1 MTLKKEKL
9 MKDFIKN
16 VLATMVGMFGF
27 FIVMGVIGMMSIIG
41 MIASGNAAQNVEKNS
56 VFVLNLSGTISE
68 QGSENPLSMFT
79 GDNSLNSGLN
89 DILSSIKKAKAN
101 DDIKGIYIE
110 AGALMTNYA
119 TLQEIRNALADF
131 RKSGKWIVAYGDF
144 YTQGAY
150 YVASVANKVYI
161 NPKGAIDWHG
171 IGAQTMFYKD
181 FMAKF
186 GVKWEVV
193 KVGTFKSA
201 TETFTEEKMSDA
213 NRLQTQTFIDGT
225 WRNVCD
231 AVSKSR
237 GISVD
242 SLNSYAD
249 SYLAL
254 QATETLVKAKM
265 VDGMMYGDQV
275 KDAVKKMMKLE
286 KDDDISQLTL
296 NDMLNVKDGKV
307 EGSEIAV
314 YYAEGDIV
322 QDPKAATMFGNNNY
336 IASRKVCKDLED
348 LMNDD
353 DVKAVVVRINSGGG
367 DAYASEQMWHQ
378 MSELRKVKPVVVS
391 MGDYAASGAYYMSAP
406 ASWIVAQ
413 PNTLTG
419 SIGIFAVI
427 PDFSGLVTSK
437 LGVRFDE
444 VKTNRNST
452 FGNLMARPFNAEEKA
467 MLQASVNRGYS
478 LFRQRVAE
486 GRRLPVE
493 SVEKIA
499 QGRVWLATDAL
510 NIKLVD
516 QLGGIDD
523 AVKKAAQLAKLKDYY
538 TSDYPA
544 AASWMDNLL
553 NSMSSSGTYLD
564 EQLRQTLGDFYQ
576 PFTMLRSI
584 DKREAIQARIP
595 YAISIK

>member
-1 MTLKKEKL
+1 

-110 AGALMTNYA
+110 AGALAANYA

-150 YVASVANKVYI
+150 YVASVADKVYI
-161 NPKGAIDWHG
+161 NPKGIVDWHG

-213 NRLQTQTFIDGT
+213 NRLQTKTFIDGT

-237 GISVD
+237 GISGD

-286 KDDDISQLTL
+286 KDDDIAQLTL
-296 NDMLNVKDGKV
+296 NDMLNVKDEKL

-427 PDFSGLVTSK
+427 PDFSGLVTTK

-478 LFRQRVAE
+478 LFRQRVAD

-523 AVKKAAQLAKLKDYY
+523 AVKKAAELAKLKDYY

-544 AASWMDNLL
+544 AASWMDAML

>member
-1 MTLKKEKL
+1 

-101 DDIKGIYIE
+101 DEIKGIYIE
-110 AGALMTNYA
+110 AGALATNYA

-131 RKSGKWIVAYGDF
+131 RKSGKWIVAYSDF

-150 YVASVANKVYI
+150 YVASVADKVYI
-161 NPKGAIDWHG
+161 NPKGIVDWHG

-213 NRLQTQTFIDGT
+213 NRLQTKTFIDGT

-427 PDFSGLVTSK
+427 PDFSGLVTTK

-523 AVKKAAQLAKLKDYY
+523 AVKKAAQLAKLKEYY

-544 AASWMDNLL
+544 AASWMDAML

>member
-1 MTLKKEKL
+1 

-110 AGALMTNYA
+110 AGALAANYA

-150 YVASVANKVYI
+150 YVASVADKVYI
-161 NPKGAIDWHG
+161 NPKGIVDWHG

-213 NRLQTQTFIDGT
+213 NRLQTKTFIDGT

-427 PDFSGLVTSK
+427 PDLSGLVTTK

-499 QGRVWLATDAL
+499 QGRVWIATDAL

-523 AVKKAAQLAKLKDYY
+523 AVKKAAELAKLKDYY

-544 AASWMDNLL
+544 AASWMDAML

>member
-1 MTLKKEKL
+1 

-110 AGALMTNYA
+110 AGALAANYA

-150 YVASVANKVYI
+150 YVASVADKVYI
-161 NPKGAIDWHG
+161 NPKGIVDWHG

-286 KDDDISQLTL
+286 KGDDIAQLTL
-296 NDMLNVKDGKV
+296 NDMLNVKGGKV

-427 PDFSGLVTSK
+427 PDLSGLVTTK

-478 LFRQRVAE
+478 LFRQRVAD

-544 AASWMDNLL
+544 AASWMDAML

>member
-1 MTLKKEKL
+1 

-89 DILSSIKKAKAN
+89 DILSAIKKAKAN

-150 YVASVANKVYI
+150 YVASVADKVYI

-186 GVKWEVV
+186 GVKYEVV

-254 QATETLVKAKM
+254 QSTETLVKAKM

-275 KDAVKKMMKLE
+275 KDAVKKMMKLD
-286 KDDDISQLTL
+286 KGDDIAQLTL

>member
-1 MTLKKEKL
+1 

-150 YVASVANKVYI
+150 YMASVANKVYI

>member
-1 MTLKKEKL
+1 

-110 AGALMTNYA
+110 AGALAANYA

-150 YVASVANKVYI
+150 YVASVADKVYI
-161 NPKGAIDWHG
+161 NPKGIVDWHG

-213 NRLQTQTFIDGT
+213 NRLQTKTFIDGT

-286 KDDDISQLTL
+286 KDDDIAQLTL
-296 NDMLNVKDGKV
+296 NDMLNVKDEKV

-427 PDFSGLVTSK
+427 PDLSGLVTTK

-478 LFRQRVAE
+478 LFRQRVAD

-499 QGRVWLATDAL
+499 QGRVSLATDSL
-510 NIKLVD
+510 KIKLVD

-523 AVKKAAQLAKLKDYY
+523 AVKKAAELAKLKDYY

>member
-1 MTLKKEKL
+1 

-110 AGALMTNYA
+110 AGALAANYA

-150 YVASVANKVYI
+150 YVASVADKVYI
-161 NPKGAIDWHG
+161 NPKGIVDWHG

-201 TETFTEEKMSDA
+201 TETFTEKKMSDA
-213 NRLQTQTFIDGT
+213 NRLQTKTFIDGT
-225 WRNVCD
+225 WRNVCN

-286 KDDDISQLTL
+286 KGDDIAQLTL
-296 NDMLNVKDGKV
+296 NDMLNVKGGKV

-427 PDFSGLVTSK
+427 PDLSGLVTTK

-523 AVKKAAQLAKLKDYY
+523 AVKKAAELAKLKDYY

-544 AASWMDNLL
+544 AASWMDAML

>member
-1 MTLKKEKL
+1 
-9 MKDFIKN
+9 MKDFIKS
-16 VLATMVGMFGF
+16 VLATMVGIFGF
-27 FIVMGVIGMMSIIG
+27 FIVMGVLTMMSIIG
-41 MIASGNAAQNVEKNS
+41 MVASSSAAQNVEENS
-56 VFVLNLSGTISE
+56 VFVLNLSGTISD
-68 QGSENPLSMFT
+68 QGTDNPLSLFT
-79 GDNSLNSGLN
+79 GDDSQNTGLN
-89 DILSSIKKAKAN
+89 NILSAIKKAKTN

-110 AGALMTNYA
+110 AGALITNYA

-131 RKSGKWIVAYGDF
+131 RKSGKWIVAYGDY

-161 NPKGAIDWHG
+161 NPKGIVDWHG

-186 GVKWEVV
+186 GVKCEVV

-213 NRLQTQTFIDGT
+213 NRLQTQTFINGT
-225 WRNVCD
+225 WQNICT

-237 GISVD
+237 GISID

-254 QATETLVKAKM
+254 QSTEMLMKAKM
-265 VDGMMYGDQV
+265 VDGMMYSDKV

-286 KDDDISQLTL
+286 KDDDIAQLTL
-296 NDMLNVKDGKV
+296 NDMLNVKDEKV
-307 EGSEIAV
+307 EGDKIAI
-314 YYAEGDIV
+314 YYASGDIV
-322 QDPKAATMFGNNNY
+322 QDPKAATMFGNNDY

-427 PDFSGLVTSK
+427 PDFSGLVTTK

-444 VKTNRNST
+444 VKTNRHST
-452 FGNLMARPFNAEEKA
+452 FGNLMARPFNAEETA

-478 LFRQRVAE
+478 LFRQRVAD
-486 GRRLPVE
+486 GRHLPIE

-523 AVKKAAQLAKLKDYY
+523 AVKKAAQLAKLKEYY

-544 AASWMDNLL
+544 TASWIDNLL

-564 EQLRQTLGDFYQ
+564 AQLRQTLGELYQ
-576 PFTMLRSI
+576 PFTVLRSI
-584 DKREAIQARIP
+584 NKREAIQARIP

>member
-1 MTLKKEKL
+1 

-110 AGALMTNYA
+110 AGALAANYA

-150 YVASVANKVYI
+150 YVASVADKVYI
-161 NPKGAIDWHG
+161 NPKGIVDWHG

-213 NRLQTQTFIDGT
+213 NHLQTQTFIDGT

-286 KDDDISQLTL
+286 KGDDIAQLTL
-296 NDMLNVKDGKV
+296 NDMLNVKGGKV

-427 PDFSGLVTSK
+427 PDLSGLVTTK

-478 LFRQRVAE
+478 LFRQRVAD

-544 AASWMDNLL
+544 AASWMDAML

>member
-1 MTLKKEKL
+1 

-110 AGALMTNYA
+110 AGALAANYA

-150 YVASVANKVYI
+150 YVASVADKVYI
-161 NPKGAIDWHG
+161 NPKGIVDWHG

-213 NRLQTQTFIDGT
+213 NRLQTKTFIDGT

-286 KDDDISQLTL
+286 NGDDIAQLTL

-427 PDFSGLVTSK
+427 PDLSGLVTTK

-523 AVKKAAQLAKLKDYY
+523 AVKKAAELAKLKDYY

-544 AASWMDNLL
+544 AASWMDAML

>member
-1 MTLKKEKL
+1 

-110 AGALMTNYA
+110 AGALAANYA

-150 YVASVANKVYI
+150 YVASVADKVYI
-161 NPKGAIDWHG
+161 NPKGIVDWHG

-213 NRLQTQTFIDGT
+213 NRLQTKTFIDGT

-265 VDGMMYGDQV
+265 VDGMMYGDHV

-286 KDDDISQLTL
+286 KDDDIAQLTL
-296 NDMLNVKDGKV
+296 NDMLNVKDEKL

-427 PDFSGLVTSK
+427 PDLSGLVTTK

-478 LFRQRVAE
+478 LFRQRVAD

-523 AVKKAAQLAKLKDYY
+523 AVKKAAELAKLKDYY

-544 AASWMDNLL
+544 AASWMNNLL

>member
-1 MTLKKEKL
+1 

-110 AGALMTNYA
+110 AGALAANYA

-150 YVASVANKVYI
+150 YVASVADKVYI

-286 KDDDISQLTL
+286 KDDDIAQLTL

-427 PDFSGLVTSK
+427 PDLSGLVTSK

-544 AASWMDNLL
+544 AASWMDAML
-553 NSMSSSGTYLD
+553 NSISSSGTYLD

>member
-1 MTLKKEKL
+1 

-110 AGALMTNYA
+110 AGALAANYA

-150 YVASVANKVYI
+150 YVASVADKVYI
-161 NPKGAIDWHG
+161 NPKGIVDWHG

-213 NRLQTQTFIDGT
+213 NRLQTKTFIDGT

-427 PDFSGLVTSK
+427 PDLSGLVTTK

-523 AVKKAAQLAKLKDYY
+523 AVKKAAELAKLKEYY

-544 AASWMDNLL
+544 AASWMDAML

-564 EQLRQTLGDFYQ
+564 EQLRLTLGDFYQ

>member
-1 MTLKKEKL
+1 

-110 AGALMTNYA
+110 AGALAANYA

-150 YVASVANKVYI
+150 YVASVADKVYI
-161 NPKGAIDWHG
+161 NPKGIVDWHG

-213 NRLQTQTFIDGT
+213 NRLQTKTFIDGT

-286 KDDDISQLTL
+286 KDDDIAQLTL

-427 PDFSGLVTSK
+427 PDLSGLVTTK

-478 LFRQRVAE
+478 LFRQRVAD

-523 AVKKAAQLAKLKDYY
+523 AVKKAAELAKLKDYY

-564 EQLRQTLGDFYQ
+564 EQLRKTLGDFYQ

>member
-1 MTLKKEKL
+1 

-16 VLATMVGMFGF
+16 ALATMVGMFGF

-110 AGALMTNYA
+110 AGALAANYA

-161 NPKGAIDWHG
+161 NPKGIVDWHG

-213 NRLQTQTFIDGT
+213 NRLQTKTFIDGT

-286 KDDDISQLTL
+286 KDDDIAQLTL
-296 NDMLNVKDGKV
+296 NDMLNVKDEKL

-427 PDFSGLVTSK
+427 PDLSGLVTTK

-478 LFRQRVAE
+478 LFRQRVAD

-523 AVKKAAQLAKLKDYY
+523 AVKKAAELAKLKDYY

>member
-1 MTLKKEKL
+1 

-110 AGALMTNYA
+110 TGALAANYA
-119 TLQEIRNALADF
+119 TLQEIRNALDDF

-150 YVASVANKVYI
+150 YVASVADKVYI
-161 NPKGAIDWHG
+161 NPKGIVDWHG

-201 TETFTEEKMSDA
+201 TETFTEDKMSDA
-213 NRLQTQTFIDGT
+213 NRLQTKTFIDGT

-286 KDDDISQLTL
+286 KDDDIAQLTL
-296 NDMLNVKDGKV
+296 NDMLNVKDEKV

-427 PDFSGLVTSK
+427 PDLSGLVTSK

-523 AVKKAAQLAKLKDYY
+523 AVKKAAELAKLKDYY

>member
-1 MTLKKEKL
+1 

-110 AGALMTNYA
+110 AGALAANYA

-150 YVASVANKVYI
+150 YVASVADKVYI
-161 NPKGAIDWHG
+161 NPKGIVDWHG

-213 NRLQTQTFIDGT
+213 NRLQTKTFIDGT

-265 VDGMMYGDQV
+265 VDGLMYGDQV

-286 KDDDISQLTL
+286 KDDDIAQLTL
-296 NDMLNVKDGKV
+296 NDMLNVKDEKV

-427 PDFSGLVTSK
+427 PDLSGLVTTK

-478 LFRQRVAE
+478 LFRQRVAD

-523 AVKKAAQLAKLKDYY
+523 AVKKAAELAKLKDYY

-564 EQLRQTLGDFYQ
+564 EQLRQMLGDFYQ

>member
-1 MTLKKEKL
+1 

-225 WRNVCD
+225 WRNVCN

-286 KDDDISQLTL
+286 KDDDIAQLTL

-353 DVKAVVVRINSGGG
+353 NVKAVVVRINSGGG

-427 PDFSGLVTSK
+427 PDLSGLVTSK

-523 AVKKAAQLAKLKDYY
+523 AVKKAAELAKLKEYY

-544 AASWMDNLL
+544 AASWMDAML

>member
-1 MTLKKEKL
+1 

-150 YVASVANKVYI
+150 YVASVADKVYI
-161 NPKGAIDWHG
+161 NPKGIVDWHG

-186 GVKWEVV
+186 GVKWQVV

-286 KDDDISQLTL
+286 KDDDIQQLTL
-296 NDMLNVKDGKV
+296 SNMLNVKGGKE

-353 DVKAVVVRINSGGG
+353 NVKAVVVRINSGGG

-452 FGNLMARPFNAEEKA
+452 FGNTMARPFNAEETA
-467 MLQASVNRGYS
+467 MLQASVNRGSS
-478 LFRQRVAE
+478 LFRQRVAD

>member
-1 MTLKKEKL
+1 

-110 AGALMTNYA
+110 AGALAANYA

-161 NPKGAIDWHG
+161 NPKGIVDWHG

-213 NRLQTQTFIDGT
+213 NRLQTKTFIDGT

-286 KDDDISQLTL
+286 NGDDIAQLTL

-427 PDFSGLVTSK
+427 PDLSGLVTTK

>member
-1 MTLKKEKL
+1 

-110 AGALMTNYA
+110 AGALAANYA

-150 YVASVANKVYI
+150 YVASVADKVYI
-161 NPKGAIDWHG
+161 NPKGIVDWHG

-213 NRLQTQTFIDGT
+213 NRLQTKTFIDGT

-286 KDDDISQLTL
+286 KDDDIAQLTL
-296 NDMLNVKDGKV
+296 NDMLNVKDEKV

-427 PDFSGLVTSK
+427 PDLSGLVTSK

-523 AVKKAAQLAKLKDYY
+523 AVKKAAELAKLKDYY

>member
-1 MTLKKEKL
+1 
-9 MKDFIKN
+9 MKDFIKS
-16 VLATMVGMFGF
+16 VLATMVGIFGF
-27 FIVMGVIGMMSIIG
+27 FIVMGVLTMMSIIG
-41 MIASGNAAQNVEKNS
+41 MVASSSAAQNVEENS
-56 VFVLNLSGTISE
+56 VFVLNLSGTISD
-68 QGSENPLSMFT
+68 QGTDNPLSLFT
-79 GDNSLNSGLN
+79 GDDSQSTGLN
-89 DILSSIKKAKAN
+89 NILSAIKKAKTN

-110 AGALMTNYA
+110 AGALITNYA

-131 RKSGKWIVAYGDF
+131 RKSGKWIVAYGDY

-161 NPKGAIDWHG
+161 NPKGIVDWHG

-186 GVKWEVV
+186 GVKCEVV

-213 NRLQTQTFIDGT
+213 NRLQTQTFINGT
-225 WRNVCD
+225 WQNICT

-237 GISVD
+237 GISID

-254 QATETLVKAKM
+254 QSTEMLMKAKM
-265 VDGMMYGDQV
+265 VDGMMYSDKV

-286 KDDDISQLTL
+286 KDDDIAQLTL
-296 NDMLNVKDGKV
+296 SDMLNVKDEKV
-307 EGSEIAV
+307 DGDKIAI
-314 YYAEGDIV
+314 YYASGDIV
-322 QDPKAATMFGNNNY
+322 QDPKAATMFGNNDY

-427 PDFSGLVTSK
+427 PDFSGLVTTK

-444 VKTNRNST
+444 VKTNRHST
-452 FGNLMARPFNAEEKA
+452 FGNLMARPFNAEETA

-478 LFRQRVAE
+478 LFRQRVAD
-486 GRRLPVE
+486 GRHLTIE

-523 AVKKAAQLAKLKDYY
+523 AVKKAAELAKLKEYY

-544 AASWMDNLL
+544 TASWIDNLL

-564 EQLRQTLGDFYQ
+564 AQLRQTLGELYQ
-576 PFTMLRSI
+576 PFTVLRSI
-584 DKREAIQARIP
+584 NKREAIQARIP

>member
-1 MTLKKEKL
+1 

-110 AGALMTNYA
+110 AGALITNYA

-275 KDAVKKMMKLE
+275 KDAVKKMMKLD
-286 KDDDISQLTL
+286 KDDDIAQLTL

-427 PDFSGLVTSK
+427 PDLSGLVTTK

-523 AVKKAAQLAKLKDYY
+523 AVKKAAELAKLKDYY

>member
-1 MTLKKEKL
+1 

-150 YVASVANKVYI
+150 YVASVADKVYI
-161 NPKGAIDWHG
+161 NPKGIVDWHG

-254 QATETLVKAKM
+254 QSTETLVKAKM

-275 KDAVKKMMKLE
+275 KDAVKKMMKLD
-286 KDDDISQLTL
+286 KGDDIAQLTL

-427 PDFSGLVTSK
+427 PDLSGLVTTK

-444 VKTNRNST
+444 VKTNRNSN

-499 QGRVWLATDAL
+499 QGRVWIATDAL

-523 AVKKAAQLAKLKDYY
+523 AVKKAAELAKLKDYY

-544 AASWMDNLL
+544 AASWMDAML

>member
-1 MTLKKEKL
+1 
-9 MKDFIKN
+9 MKDFIKS
-16 VLATMVGMFGF
+16 VLATMVGIFGF
-27 FIVMGVIGMMSIIG
+27 FIVMGVLTMMSIIG
-41 MIASGNAAQNVEKNS
+41 MVASSSAAQNVEENS
-56 VFVLNLSGTISE
+56 VFVLNLSGTISD
-68 QGSENPLSMFT
+68 QGTDNPLSLFT
-79 GDNSLNSGLN
+79 GDDSQSTGLN
-89 DILSSIKKAKAN
+89 NILSAIKKAKAN

-131 RKSGKWIVAYGDF
+131 RKSGKWIVAYGDY

-161 NPKGAIDWHG
+161 NPKGIVDWHG

-186 GVKWEVV
+186 GVKCEVV

-213 NRLQTQTFIDGT
+213 NRLQTQTFINGT
-225 WRNVCD
+225 WQNICT

-237 GISVD
+237 GISID

-254 QATETLVKAKM
+254 QSTEMLMKAKM
-265 VDGMMYGDQV
+265 VDGMMYSDKV

-286 KDDDISQLTL
+286 KDDDIAQLTL
-296 NDMLNVKDGKV
+296 SDMLNVKDEKV
-307 EGSEIAV
+307 EGDKIAI
-314 YYAEGDIV
+314 YYASGDIV
-322 QDPKAATMFGNNNY
+322 QDPKAATMFGNNDY

-427 PDFSGLVTSK
+427 PDFSGLVTTK

-452 FGNLMARPFNAEEKA
+452 FGNTMARPFNAEETA
-467 MLQASVNRGYS
+467 MLQASVNRGYN
-478 LFRQRVAE
+478 LFRQRVAD
-486 GRRLPVE
+486 GRHLPIE

-523 AVKKAAQLAKLKDYY
+523 AVKKAAELAKLKEYY

-544 AASWMDNLL
+544 ATSWMDNLL
-553 NSMSSSGTYLD
+553 NSMTSSGTYLD
-564 EQLRQTLGDFYQ
+564 AQLRQTLGELYQ
-576 PFTMLRSI
+576 PFTVLRSI

>member
-1 MTLKKEKL
+1 
-9 MKDFIKN
+9 MKDFIKS
-16 VLATMVGMFGF
+16 VLATMVGIFGF
-27 FIVMGVIGMMSIIG
+27 FIVMGVLTMMSIIG
-41 MIASGNAAQNVEKNS
+41 MVASSSAAQNVEENS
-56 VFVLNLSGTISE
+56 VFVLNLSGTISD
-68 QGSENPLSMFT
+68 QGTDNPLSLFT
-79 GDNSLNSGLN
+79 GDDSQSTGLN
-89 DILSSIKKAKAN
+89 NILSAIKKAKTN

-110 AGALMTNYA
+110 AGALITNYA

-131 RKSGKWIVAYGDF
+131 RKSGKWIVAYGDY

-161 NPKGAIDWHG
+161 NPKGIVDWHG

-186 GVKWEVV
+186 GVKCEVV

-213 NRLQTQTFIDGT
+213 NRLQTQTFINGT
-225 WRNVCD
+225 WQNIGT

-237 GISVD
+237 GISID

-254 QATETLVKAKM
+254 QSTEMLMKAKM
-265 VDGMMYGDQV
+265 VDGMMYSDKV

-286 KDDDISQLTL
+286 KDDDIAQLTL
-296 NDMLNVKDGKV
+296 NDMLNVKDEKV
-307 EGSEIAV
+307 EGDKIAI
-314 YYAEGDIV
+314 YYASGDIV

-427 PDFSGLVTSK
+427 PDFSGLVTTK

-444 VKTNRNST
+444 VKTNRHST
-452 FGNLMARPFNAEEKA
+452 FGNLMARPFNAEETA

-478 LFRQRVAE
+478 LFRQRVAD
-486 GRRLPVE
+486 GRHLTIE

-523 AVKKAAQLAKLKDYY
+523 AVKKAAELAKLKEYY

-544 AASWMDNLL
+544 TASWIDNLL

-564 EQLRQTLGDFYQ
+564 AQLRQTLGELYQ
-576 PFTMLRSI
+576 PFTVLRSI

>member
-1 MTLKKEKL
+1 

-56 VFVLNLSGTISE
+56 VFVLILSGTISE

-110 AGALMTNYA
+110 AGALAANYA

-254 QATETLVKAKM
+254 QATETLMKAKM

-275 KDAVKKMMKLE
+275 KDAVKKMMKLD
-286 KDDDISQLTL
+286 KGDDIAQLTL

-367 DAYASEQMWHQ
+367 DAYASEQMWHL

-427 PDFSGLVTSK
+427 PDLSGLVTTK

-478 LFRQRVAE
+478 LFRQRVAD

-544 AASWMDNLL
+544 AASWMDAML

>member
-1 MTLKKEKL
+1 

-79 GDNSLNSGLN
+79 GENSLNSGLN

-110 AGALMTNYA
+110 TGALAANYA
-119 TLQEIRNALADF
+119 TLQEIRNALDDF

-161 NPKGAIDWHG
+161 NPKGIVDWHG

-213 NRLQTQTFIDGT
+213 NRLQTKTFIDGT

-286 KDDDISQLTL
+286 KDDDIAQLTL
-296 NDMLNVKDGKV
+296 NDMLNVKDEKV

-427 PDFSGLVTSK
+427 PDLSGLVTTK

-478 LFRQRVAE
+478 LFRQRVAD

-523 AVKKAAQLAKLKDYY
+523 AVKKAAELAKLKDYY

>member
-1 MTLKKEKL
+1 

-110 AGALMTNYA
+110 AGALAANYA
-119 TLQEIRNALADF
+119 TLQEIRNALDDF

-150 YVASVANKVYI
+150 YVASVADKVYI
-161 NPKGAIDWHG
+161 NPKGIVDWHG

-213 NRLQTQTFIDGT
+213 NRLQTKTFIDGT

-286 KDDDISQLTL
+286 KDDDIAQLTL
-296 NDMLNVKDGKV
+296 NDMLNVKDEKV

-478 LFRQRVAE
+478 LFRQRVAD

-510 NIKLVD
+510 NIKLID

-523 AVKKAAQLAKLKDYY
+523 AVKKAAELAKLKDYY

>member
-1 MTLKKEKL
+1 

-110 AGALMTNYA
+110 AGALAANYA

-150 YVASVANKVYI
+150 YVASVADKVYI
-161 NPKGAIDWHG
+161 NPKGIVDWHG

-213 NRLQTQTFIDGT
+213 NRLQTKTFIDGT

-286 KDDDISQLTL
+286 KDDDIAQLTL
-296 NDMLNVKDGKV
+296 NDMLNVKDEKV

-427 PDFSGLVTSK
+427 PDLSGLVTTK

-452 FGNLMARPFNAEEKA
+452 FGNLMARPFNAEENA

-478 LFRQRVAE
+478 LFRQRVAD

>member
-1 MTLKKEKL
+1 

-27 FIVMGVIGMMSIIG
+27 FIVIGVIGMMSIIG

-110 AGALMTNYA
+110 AGALAANYA

-150 YVASVANKVYI
+150 YVASVADKVYI
-161 NPKGAIDWHG
+161 NPKGIVDWHG

-225 WRNVCD
+225 WRNVCN

-254 QATETLVKAKM
+254 QATETLMKAKM

-353 DVKAVVVRINSGGG
+353 NVKAVVVRINSGGG

-427 PDFSGLVTSK
+427 PDLSGLVTTK

-544 AASWMDNLL
+544 TASWMDNLL

-595 YAISIK
+595 YAINIK

>member
-1 MTLKKEKL
+1 

-68 QGSENPLSMFT
+68 QGSENPLSLFT

-110 AGALMTNYA
+110 AGALATNYA

-161 NPKGAIDWHG
+161 NPKGIVDWHG

-275 KDAVKKMMKLE
+275 KDAVKKMMKLD
-286 KDDDISQLTL
+286 KDDNISQLTL
-296 NDMLNVKDGKV
+296 NDMLNVKGGKV
-307 EGSEIAV
+307 EGCEIAV

-427 PDFSGLVTSK
+427 PDLSGLVTTK

-544 AASWMDNLL
+544 AASWMDAML

>member
-1 MTLKKEKL
+1 

-110 AGALMTNYA
+110 AGALAANYA

-213 NRLQTQTFIDGT
+213 NRLQTKTFIDGT

-286 KDDDISQLTL
+286 KDDDIAQLTP

-353 DVKAVVVRINSGGG
+353 NVKAVVVRINSGGG

-427 PDFSGLVTSK
+427 PDLSGLVTTK

-544 AASWMDNLL
+544 AASWMDAML

>member
-1 MTLKKEKL
+1 

-110 AGALMTNYA
+110 AGALAANYA
-119 TLQEIRNALADF
+119 TLQEIRNALDDF

-150 YVASVANKVYI
+150 YVASVADKVYI
-161 NPKGAIDWHG
+161 NPKGIVDWHG

-213 NRLQTQTFIDGT
+213 NRLQTKTFIDGT

-286 KDDDISQLTL
+286 KDDDIAQLTL
-296 NDMLNVKDGKV
+296 NDMLNVKDEKL

-427 PDFSGLVTSK
+427 PDLSGLVTTK

-478 LFRQRVAE
+478 LFRQRVAD

-523 AVKKAAQLAKLKDYY
+523 AVKKAAELAKLKDYY

-564 EQLRQTLGDFYQ
+564 EQLRQMLGDFYQ

>member
-1 MTLKKEKL
+1 

-110 AGALMTNYA
+110 AGALAANYA

-150 YVASVANKVYI
+150 YVASVADKVYI
-161 NPKGAIDWHG
+161 NPKGIVDWHG

-213 NRLQTQTFIDGT
+213 NRLQTKTFIDGT

-286 KDDDISQLTL
+286 KDDDIAQLTL
-296 NDMLNVKDGKV
+296 NDMLNVKDEKL

-523 AVKKAAQLAKLKDYY
+523 AVKKAAELAKLKDYY

>member
-1 MTLKKEKL
+1 

-27 FIVMGVIGMMSIIG
+27 FIVIGVIGMMSIIG

-110 AGALMTNYA
+110 AGALAANYA

-150 YVASVANKVYI
+150 YVASVADKVYI
-161 NPKGAIDWHG
+161 NPKGIVDWHG

-237 GISVD
+237 GISID

-275 KDAVKKMMKLE
+275 KDAVKKIMKLD
-286 KDDDISQLTL
+286 KDDNISQLTL

-538 TSDYPA
+538 TSDYPV
-544 AASWMDNLL
+544 AASWMDAML

>member
-1 MTLKKEKL
+1 

-68 QGSENPLSMFT
+68 QGSENPLSLFT

-89 DILSSIKKAKAN
+89 DILSAIKKAKAN

-144 YTQGAY
+144 YTQGTY

-213 NRLQTQTFIDGT
+213 NRLQTKTFIDGT

-353 DVKAVVVRINSGGG
+353 NVKAVVVRINSGGG

-427 PDFSGLVTSK
+427 PDLSGLVTTK

-499 QGRVWLATDAL
+499 QGRVWIATDAL

-523 AVKKAAQLAKLKDYY
+523 AVKKAAELAKLKDYY

-544 AASWMDNLL
+544 AASWMDAML

>member
-1 MTLKKEKL
+1 

-68 QGSENPLSMFT
+68 QGSENPLSLFT

-89 DILSSIKKAKAN
+89 DILSAIKKAKTN

-150 YVASVANKVYI
+150 YVASVADKVYI

-237 GISVD
+237 SISVD

-254 QATETLVKAKM
+254 QATETLMKAKM

-275 KDAVKKMMKLE
+275 KDAVKKMMKLD
-286 KDDDISQLTL
+286 KDDNISQLTL

-427 PDFSGLVTSK
+427 PDLSGLVTTK

-523 AVKKAAQLAKLKDYY
+523 AVKKAAELAKLKDYY